1 MNILLLILSLIIC
14 PSLIGCGIVKTYMLI
29 KSKIQ
34 KAGSPERESA
44 FCRLSVY
51 LPTGAIIILA
61 LAGAINLLAVFTNMT
76 ISKSGMIFGICV
88 LILTLIST
96 VCSVL
101 ITISSNTKIGGSSK
115 IDNNSKINNS
125 SKING
130 RSKISNS
137 SKNSSP
143 KNNSQIKSN
152 HLGTKEKVLLVLSLF
167 AAIAQIVIIAV
178 GKNMTYYGD
187 QTLETVVSFVS
198 TDHIYS
204 VDPLTGLQYLNDY
217 PFRLALQCLPFF
229 YSVLSRIFN
238 ITPIVLTWH
247 IMPVFWLICGYCTI
261 IRISDSIFK
270 KASLK
275 ILMFLCFEFLLWC
288 NDAAY
293 GATGFNI
300 FHAGYNSV
308 VVLELLLVYWTLGTL
323 FSHNTYATILAIAV
337 EPLVASTRFGL
348 GACFFITIVFIIISK
363 IPVAKRLIASSDG
376 RTGGEDGKA

>member
-1 MNILLLILSLIIC
+1 
-14 PSLIGCGIVKTYMLI
+14 
-29 KSKIQ
+29 
-34 KAGSPERESA
+34 
-44 FCRLSVY
+44 
-51 LPTGAIIILA
+51 
-61 LAGAINLLAVFTNMT
+61 
-76 ISKSGMIFGICV
+76 
-88 LILTLIST
+88 
-96 VCSVL
+96 
-101 ITISSNTKIGGSSK
+101 
-115 IDNNSKINNS
+115 
-125 SKING
+125 
-130 RSKISNS
+130 
-137 SKNSSP
+137 
-143 KNNSQIKSN
+143 
-152 HLGTKEKVLLVLSLF
+152 
-167 AAIAQIVIIAV
+167 
-178 GKNMTYYGD
+178 MTYYGD

-270 KASLK
+270 KTSLK
-275 ILMFLCFEFLLWC
+275 ILIFLCFEFLLWC

-323 FSHNTYATILAIAV
+323 FSHNTYATILAIAI

-363 IPVAKRLIASSDG
+363 IPAAKRLIASADG